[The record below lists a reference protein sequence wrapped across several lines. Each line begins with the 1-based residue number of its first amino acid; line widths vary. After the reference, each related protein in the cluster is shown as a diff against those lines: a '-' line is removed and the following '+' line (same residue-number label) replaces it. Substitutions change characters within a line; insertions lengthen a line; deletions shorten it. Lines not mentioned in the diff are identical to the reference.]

1 MFHTFSIDKV
11 NIRGGN
17 IMGNVFLSQ
26 FLMISDWKTI
36 LFVALFIVLAI
47 FIFKLPKKRFNFST
61 KVLFATILGLLLG
74 LLIQAISGFSSDPV
88 SITFVKETT
97 MWYSLIGNGFI
108 DFIRMLVIPLVMIS
122 IVHVIIH
129 MDERENVKE
138 LVKRS
143 IITTMTMVAIS
154 AIIGITLGMIFNVG
168 GDAATLANTKS
179 EMKEVVPVV
188 TTLRNLIPA
197 NPVAAMVNS
206 NVVGLVIFSAFFGLA
221 ARRIQKKHADTMKV
235 FYDLTD
241 ALHKIIISIAMTIIK
256 GMPYAVLALL
266 ANTIAQRGL
275 SSILEVGKFI
285 IIIYF
290 ACIVMFAIQLLGI
303 SLFKVNPVTYIRKS
317 YSLMLLAFTS
327 RSSLGVLPATIDTL
341 TQKLGV
347 NQGTASFVASFGTTA
362 GMQGCAGVFPAL
374 LIVYVANTTGTPIDI
389 SLIIMSIIVITI
401 GSIGIAGIP
410 GTSTMAASVGLSGVG
425 LGASFAF
432 ITPILAI
439 DPIIDMI
446 RTMINVT
453 GSLTNAIMVDRQM
466 NLMDM
471 EKFND
476 MSLAELETDSDL
488 K

>member
-1 MFHTFSIDKV
+1 MK
-11 NIRGGN
+11 
-17 IMGNVFLSQ
+17 NVFLSQ
-26 FLMISDWKTI
+26 FLMISEWKTI
-36 LFVALFIVLAI
+36 VFLIAYLLLA
-47 FIFKLPKKRFNFST
+47 FAVYKLPKKKFSFSS
-61 KVLFATILGLLLG
+61 KVLIATVLGLALG
-74 LLIQAISGFSSDPV
+74 LAMQAVSGFAADPMK
-88 SITFVKETT
+88 IPFVNETT
-97 MWYSLIGNGFI
+97 LWYSLIGNGFI
-108 DFIRMLVIPLVMIS
+108 DFIRMLVIPLVMVS
-122 IVHVIIH
+122 IIHVILH
-129 MDERENVKE
+129 MDERENVRK

-143 IITTMTMVAIS
+143 ILTTMGMVAV
-154 AIIGITLGMIFNVG
+154 AAVVGLTLGIVFQLG
-168 GDAATLANTKS
+168 GSGSAASITNG

-197 NPVAAMVNS
+197 NPVEAMVNS

-221 ARRIQKKHADTMKV
+221 ARRMQKKYPDTIQV
-235 FYDLTD
+235 FYELID

-275 SSILEVGKFI
+275 NSILEVGKFI
-285 IIIYF
+285 VILYI
-290 ACIVMFAIQLLGI
+290 ACII
-303 SLFKVNPVTYIRKS
+303 
-317 YSLMLLAFTS
+317 LLAFTS

-347 NQGTASFVASFGTTA
+347 SQGTASFVSSFGTTA

-374 LIVYVANTTGTPIDI
+374 LIVYVANTSGTPIDI

-439 DPIIDMI
+439 DPIIDMM
-446 RTMINVT
+446 RTMLNVS
-453 GSLTNAIMVDRQM
+453 GSLTNAIMVDRQLE
-466 NLMDM
+466 LMDM
-471 EKFND
+471 ELYQD
-476 MSLAELETDSDL
+476 MTRKEAE
-488 K
+488 KV

>member
-1 MFHTFSIDKV
+1 ME
-11 NIRGGN
+11 
-17 IMGNVFLSQ
+17 NVFLGQ

-36 LFVALFIVLAI
+36 ILIVLYMILAAG
-47 FIFKLPKKRFNFST
+47 IFKLPKKKFSFSS
-61 KVLFATILGLLLG
+61 KVLLATVLGLLLG
-74 LLIQAISGFSSDPV
+74 LLIQVMSGFIDDPV

-108 DFIRMLVIPLVMIS
+108 DFIRMLVIPLVMVS

-143 IITTMTMVAIS
+143 IMTTMGMVAIAS
-154 AIIGITLGMIFNVG
+154 IVGLALGIVFHVG
-168 GDAATLANTKS
+168 GDGAQITQSTS
-179 EMKEVVPVV
+179 DMKEVVPVV

-197 NPVAAMVNS
+197 NPVEAMVNS

-221 ARRIQKKHADTMKV
+221 ARRMQKKNADLIKV
-235 FYDLTD
+235 FYDLID

-275 SSILEVGKFI
+275 SSIMEVGKFI
-285 IIIYF
+285 LIIYL
-290 ACIVMFAIQLLGI
+290 ACMVMFVIQLFAI
-303 SLFKVNPVTYIRKS
+303 SLFKVNPLVYLRKS
-317 YSLMLLAFTS
+317 YSLLLLAFTS

-347 NQGTASFVASFGTTA
+347 SQGTASFVASFGTTA

-374 LIVYVANTTGTPIDI
+374 LIVYVANITGTPIDI
-389 SLIIMSIIVITI
+389 SLLVMSVIVITI

-439 DPIIDMI
+439 DPIIDMV
-446 RTMINVT
+446 RTMLNVA
-453 GSLTNAIMVDRQM
+453 GSLTNAIMVDRQL

-471 EKFND
+471 KSFHDMELND
-476 MSLAELETDSDL
+476 IEMENELG
-488 K
+488 